1 MHIGKLAIGFA
12 LLFCLLAGCQPTAS
26 DQAQAAVSSAVAA
39 TPDNPD
45 DCESACNDACADT
58 SAAACTF
65 ESSDQ
70 CTAACL
76 PGCEHG
82 KVQPEIEACLGE
94 DASTV
99 ERAVSK

>member
-1 MHIGKLAIGFA
+1 LSI
-12 LLFCLLAGCQPTAS
+12 GCQSTAS
-26 DQAQAAVSSAVAA
+26 DQAQAAVSSPAVAA
-39 TPDNPD
+39 APDDNPH
-45 DCESACNDACADT
+45 DCTTACNDACADT

-65 ESSDQ
+65 ETSDQ

-82 KVQPEIEACLGE
+82 KIQPEIQACLGE
-94 DASTV
+94 DASTA